1 MFLISFIFLLVFSS
15 SDFFSFV
22 FLFSFLVTLSLSR
35 GYFLEKFLWKLF
47 FINYSEVFFKTK
59 IRKIWNPNQSCFRP
73 CLNFFN
79 ELVSRESH
87 FFLPIFHNGVKKII
101 KYWYFLVWKLFVLFS
116 IFFISNE
123 TSFYLALS
131 YFILSH
137 LILSHPLSTFC
148 AVCVCACVHEG
159 LFERKIDV
167 NIEE

>member
-101 KYWYFLVWKLFVLFS
+101 KYWYFLLWKCSYYFLFFLSRTRSLFILLYLILSYLILSYRILYQHFVLFV
-116 IFFISNE
+116 FVRVF
-123 TSFYLALS
+123 TKDYLR
-131 YFILSH
+131 
-137 LILSHPLSTFC
+137 
-148 AVCVCACVHEG
+148 G
-159 LFERKIDV
+159 R
-167 NIEE
+167 